1 MIKRIIFSLALIV
14 FATNIFASISAIDT
28 SYTDGITAFEWSPIS
43 DVEKILQYENQKD
56 ISKRTIDQAKKAED
70 HYVTAFN
77 LMENK
82 EYDAAL
88 IEFKAA
94 MKRYKRAK
102 LSPDALNYIH
112 ANMALSYA
120 KTGNKEDL
128 SVANRYLNL
137 ITSKAFTDNNW
148 TYNIAMGHY
157 FAGNQSE
164 SASLLSALIR
174 KDEYYFQA
182 YITLEALYR
191 NSGNNDDA
199 DIVNERMNTAI
210 EKLNKKNRKAS
221 AKGNYTSKDN
231 INKKTVMLPR
241 GKKPDVQNLK
251 IVKKD
256 DHLQF
261 NKVNK
266 IDERS
271 MIQIQEGIGEY
282 NLGVNALA
290 NKEYKPAQSNLK
302 KAEKRLKR
310 GKISEDGLNFSRANL
325 AISYLSTGDKRGLG
339 QAKRYLKPITSKL
352 YKNRTWT
359 YNMAVAYYDFA
370 SGSARK
376 NRDGSIK
383 HTTASKTN
391 LKEAIK
397 LFKQSIKQD
406 RLFLPA
412 YENLIYVY
420 TAEEEDKKALSV
432 HKSFVKARESLMRSF
447 SKEEQIA
454 KGGAPYIFRLN
465 LGTFGDF
472 DTPVALFNEDYVIT
486 VPIDDRKT
494 AYLAGLFYSLDE
506 VEEYQEQME
515 RKGYTNSFIVAYKDG
530 EKLEF

>member
-1 MIKRIIFSLALIV
+1 MIKRIIFSIAILI
-14 FATNIFASISAIDT
+14 FATNTFATNSIIDT
-28 SYTDGITAFEWSPIS
+28 SYTDGITAFDWTPIS
-43 DVEKILQYENQKD
+43 DVEKILQYENQKN
-56 ISKRTIDQAKKAED
+56 ITKRTIDQANKAKE
-70 HYVTAFN
+70 HYVAAVS
-77 LMENK
+77 LMNNK
-82 EYDAAL
+82 EYEPAL

-102 LSPDALNYIH
+102 LTPDALNFINT
-112 ANMALSYA
+112 NMALSYA
-120 KTGNKEDL
+120 NTGNKEDL
-128 SVANRYLNL
+128 AVANRYLNL
-137 ITSKAFTDNNW
+137 ITSKAFADNNW

-157 FAGNQSE
+157 CAGNQSE

-191 NSGNNDDA
+191 NSGNDDDA
-199 DIVNERMNTAI
+199 NRVNQRMKTAI
-210 EKLNKKNRKAS
+210 EKLNKKNSKAS
-221 AKGNYTSKDN
+221 RTTGDISKDN
-231 INKKTVMLPR
+231 KNNKKLIVPR
-241 GKKPDVQNLK
+241 GKKPNIQNLE

-261 NKVNK
+261 DKINK

-282 NLGVNALA
+282 NLGVKALA
-290 NKEYKPAQSNLK
+290 NKEYKSAQSNLK
-302 KAEKRLKR
+302 NAEKRLKR

-352 YKNRTWT
+352 YKNRAWT

-370 SGSARK
+370 SRSARK
-376 NRDGSIK
+376 NKDGSIK
-383 HTTASKTN
+383 HTTTSTIN
-391 LKEAIK
+391 LKVAIK

-406 RLFLPA
+406 KLFLPA

-420 TAEEEDKKALSV
+420 KAEGEDKKAISI
-432 HKSFVKARESLMRSF
+432 HRSFVKARENLMRSF

-454 KGGAPYIFRLN
+454 QGGEPYIFRLN

-472 DTPVALFNEDYVIT
+472 DTPIALFNEEHVIT

-494 AYLAGLFYSLDE
+494 AYLAGLFYSLNE
-506 VEEYQEQME
+506 VEEYQEQMA

>member
-1 MIKRIIFSLALIV
+1 MIKRIIFSIAILL
-14 FATNIFASISAIDT
+14 FATNIFATNSIIDT
-28 SYTDGITAFEWSPIS
+28 SYIDGITAFDWSPIS

-56 ISKRTIDQAKKAED
+56 ISKRTIDQANKAKE
-70 HYVTAFN
+70 HYVAAVS
-77 LMENK
+77 LMNNK
-82 EYDAAL
+82 EYEPAL

-102 LSPDALNYIH
+102 LTPDALNYIN

-128 SVANRYLNL
+128 AVANRYLNL

-191 NSGNNDDA
+191 NSGNDDDA
-199 DIVNERMNTAI
+199 DRVNERMNTAI

-221 AKGNYTSKDN
+221 AKGNDVSKDN
-231 INKKTVMLPR
+231 TNKKTVIVPR

-261 NKVNK
+261 DKVNK

-302 KAEKRLKR
+302 NAEKRLKR

-352 YKNRTWT
+352 YKNRAWT

-370 SGSARK
+370 SRSARK
-376 NRDGSIK
+376 NKDGSIK
-383 HTTASKTN
+383 HTTASALN

-420 TAEEEDKKALSV
+420 KAEGEDKKALSV
-432 HKSFVKARESLMRSF
+432 HKSFVKARENLMRSF

-454 KGGAPYIFRLN
+454 QGGAPYIFRLN

-486 VPIDDRKT
+486 VPIDDKKT

>member
-1 MIKRIIFSLALIV
+1 MIKRIIFSLGLIV

-43 DVEKILQYENQKD
+43 DVDKILQYENQKD
-56 ISKRTIDQAKKAED
+56 ISKRTIDQAKKAEE
-70 HYVTAFN
+70 HYVAAFN

-102 LSPDALNYIH
+102 LTPDALNYIH

-128 SVANRYLNL
+128 AVASRYLNL
-137 ITSKAFTDNNW
+137 ITSKAFTDDNW

-157 FAGNQSE
+157 FSGNQNE
-164 SASLLSALIR
+164 AASLLSALIR
-174 KDEYYFQA
+174 KAEFNFQA

-191 NSGNNDDA
+191 NSGNDDDA
-199 DIVNERMNTAI
+199 DRVNDRMQTAI
-210 EKLNKKNRKAS
+210 EKLDKK
-221 AKGNYTSKDN
+221 
-231 INKKTVMLPR
+231 NKKTKSKGGEVAKTNNTKRAVVPR
-241 GKKPDVQNLK
+241 GKKADVTNLQ
-251 IVKKD
+251 IIKKD

-261 NKVNK
+261 DKVSK

-282 NLGVNALA
+282 NLGTKALA
-290 NKEYKPAQSNLK
+290 NKEYKAAQKNLK
-302 KAEKRLKR
+302 NAEKRLKR

-325 AISYLSTGDKRGLG
+325 AISYLALQDKRGLG
-339 QAKRYLKPITSKL
+339 QAKRYLKAITSKI
-352 YKNRTWT
+352 YSNQKWT
-359 YNMAVAYYDFA
+359 YNLAVAYADFSA
-370 SGSARK
+370 RSARK
-376 NRDGSIK
+376 NRDGSVK
-383 HTTASKTN
+383 HTTASSLN

-397 LFKQSIKQD
+397 LFKKSIKQEK
-406 RLFLPA
+406 LFLPA
-412 YENLIYVY
+412 YENLIYIY
-420 TAEEEDKKALSV
+420 KTEGEDKKALSV
-432 HKSFVKARESLMRSF
+432 YKSYLKARDNLMRSF
-447 SKEEQIA
+447 SKEDQIA
-454 KGGAPYIFRLN
+454 QGGAPYIFRLN

-472 DTPVALFNEDYVIT
+472 DTPASLFNEEHVIT
-486 VPIDDRKT
+486 IPIDERKT

-506 VEEYQEQME
+506 AEEFQEEMK

>member
-1 MIKRIIFSLALIV
+1 MIKRIIFSLGLIV

-43 DVEKILQYENQKD
+43 DVDKILQYENQKD
-56 ISKRTIDQAKKAED
+56 ISKRTIDQAKKAEE
-70 HYVTAFN
+70 HYVAAFN

-102 LSPDALNYIH
+102 LTPDALNYIH

-128 SVANRYLNL
+128 AVASRYLNL
-137 ITSKAFTDNNW
+137 ITSKAFTDDNW

-157 FAGNQSE
+157 FSGNQNE
-164 SASLLSALIR
+164 AASLLSALIR
-174 KDEYYFQA
+174 KAEFNFQA

-191 NSGNNDDA
+191 NSGNDNDA
-199 DIVNERMNTAI
+199 NRVNDRMQTAI
-210 EKLNKKNRKAS
+210 EKLDKK
-221 AKGNYTSKDN
+221 
-231 INKKTVMLPR
+231 NKKTKSKGGEVVKTNNTKRAIVPR
-241 GKKPDVQNLK
+241 GKKADVTNLQ
-251 IVKKD
+251 IIKKD

-261 NKVNK
+261 DKVSK

-282 NLGVNALA
+282 NLGAKALA
-290 NKEYKPAQSNLK
+290 NKEYKAAQKNLK
-302 KAEKRLKR
+302 NAEKRLKR

-325 AISYLSTGDKRGLG
+325 AISYLALQDKRGLG
-339 QAKRYLKPITSKL
+339 QAKRYLKAITSKI
-352 YKNRTWT
+352 YSNQKWT
-359 YNMAVAYYDFA
+359 YNLAVAYADFSA
-370 SGSARK
+370 RSARK
-376 NRDGSIK
+376 NRDGSVK
-383 HTTASKTN
+383 HTTASSLN

-397 LFKQSIKQD
+397 LFKKSIKQE

-412 YENLIYVY
+412 YENLIYIY
-420 TAEEEDKKALSV
+420 KTEGEDKKALSV
-432 HKSFVKARESLMRSF
+432 HKSYLKARDNLMRSF
-447 SKEEQIA
+447 SKEDQIA
-454 KGGAPYIFRLN
+454 QGGAPYIFRLN

-472 DTPVALFNEDYVIT
+472 DTPASLFNEEHVIT
-486 VPIDDRKT
+486 IPIDERKT

-506 VEEYQEQME
+506 AEEFQEEMSS
-515 RKGYTNSFIVAYKDG
+515 KGYTNSFIVAYKDG